1 MMTLRAKII
10 ALSLGALLG
19 ACAVEEAG
27 SADRPQPQAQVDEP
41 KTVKITQA
49 QAQRLQAI
57 MAPLIQKMDNPIPAS
72 EVKMTVWDDPN
83 INAANAGGG
92 DFYVTTGLLA
102 KANDTQLRGV
112 MAHEV
117 AHADLGHVA
126 RTQRLATGL
135 QLGMILLDQIYPG
148 ASALTPVAG
157 QLIVNAY
164 TRREEHEA
172 DAHGVELLKRTG
184 QDGKKIVAGTLE
196 WLAKSSEGGG
206 GGGGFF
212 STHPATDD
220 RIAAVQ
226 RLP

>member
-1 MMTLRAKII
+1 MTLRAKII
-10 ALSLGALLG
+10 ALSLGAILS
-19 ACAVEEAG
+19 ACALEEAG
-27 SADRPQPQAQVDEP
+27 SADRSPQPQAQAEEP
-41 KTVKITQA
+41 KTVKISAA

-57 MAPLIQKMDNPIPAS
+57 MAPLIQKMDKPIPAS
-72 EVKMTVWDDPN
+72 EVKITVWDDPQ

-92 DFYVTTGLLA
+92 DFYVTTGLLE

-148 ASALTPVAG
+148 SSALTPIAG

-184 QDGKKIVAGTLE
+184 QNGKAIVAGTLE
-196 WLAKSSEGGG
+196 WLAKGEGG

-212 STHPATDD
+212 STHPATGD
-220 RIAAVQ
+220 RIAEVQ
-226 RLP
+226 KLP

>member
-1 MMTLRAKII
+1 MTLRAKIL
-10 ALSLGALLG
+10 ALSLGVLLG
-19 ACAVEEAG
+19 ACALEDAG
-27 SADRPQPQAQVDEP
+27 SADRRQPQAQAEEP
-41 KTVKITQA
+41 KTVRITPA

-57 MAPLIQKMDNPIPAS
+57 MAPLIAKMDKPIPARD
-72 EVKMTVWDDPN
+72 VKITVWDDPN

-92 DFYVTTGLLA
+92 DFYVTTGLLE

-135 QLGMILLDQIYPG
+135 ELGMILLDQIYPG
-148 ASALTPVAG
+148 SSALTPIAG

-164 TRREEHEA
+164 TRSEEHEA

-184 QDGKKIVAGTLE
+184 QNGKAIVAGTLE
-196 WLAKSSEGGG
+196 WLARGEGGG

-212 STHPATDD
+212 STHPATGD

-226 RLP
+226 KLP

>member
-1 MMTLRAKII
+1 MTLRAKIL
-10 ALSLGALLG
+10 ALSLGALLS

-27 SADRPQPQAQVDEP
+27 SADRPQPQAQAEEP

-57 MAPLIQKMDNPIPAS
+57 MAPLIQKMDNPIPAN

-102 KANDTQLRGV
+102 KANDSQLRGV

-184 QDGKKIVAGTLE
+184 QNGKAIVAGTLE

-212 STHPATDD
+212 STHPATGD

-226 RLP
+226 KLP

>member
-1 MMTLRAKII
+1 MTLRAKII

-19 ACAVEEAG
+19 ACALEEAG
-27 SADRPQPQAQVDEP
+27 SADRPQPQAQAEEP
-41 KTVKITQA
+41 KTVRITPA

-57 MAPLIQKMDNPIPAS
+57 MAPLIAKMDKPIPAH
-72 EVKMTVWDDPN
+72 EVKITVWDDPN

-135 QLGMILLDQIYPG
+135 ELGMILLDQIYPG
-148 ASALTPVAG
+148 ASSLTPIAG

-164 TRREEHEA
+164 TRGEEHEA

-184 QDGKKIVAGTLE
+184 HDGKSVMAGTLQ
-196 WLAKSSEGGG
+196 WLEKASGGG

-212 STHPATDD
+212 STHPATGD

-226 RLP
+226 KLP